1 MEKIQKSIVY
11 CFSIICIFVFTFC
24 VAKLNNTR
32 ELQTIQTNGTL
43 ENIDSLSNKKI
54 GWGIKRNDNHEQPD
68 VGKINKQILDKYE
81 GYSIGNKDSKNVY
94 LTFDEGYEARIY
106 GKNFRSIK
114 TKQCKSN
121 FLYNSA
127 LC

>member
-1 MEKIQKSIVY
+1 MY

-81 GYSIGNKDSKNVY
+81 GYSIGNKDSKMY
-94 LTFDEGYEARIY
+94 I
-106 GKNFRSIK
+106 
-114 TKQCKSN
+114 
-121 FLYNSA
+121 
-127 LC
+127 

>member
-54 GWGIKRNDNHEQPD
+54 GWGIKEMITMNN
-68 VGKINKQILDKYE
+68 LM
-81 GYSIGNKDSKNVY
+81 
-94 LTFDEGYEARIY
+94 
-106 GKNFRSIK
+106 
-114 TKQCKSN
+114 
-121 FLYNSA
+121 
-127 LC
+127 